1 MLNTND
7 RKLQVQKGYGFLFN
21 CQNVSLFFYQFVRS
35 KPEKKS
41 TCKTMISAVKVNQ
54 TNVHVCRCLHVSG
67 KGLNAKPLR
76 LAQGRETE
84 VFLLSSR
91 DSDW

>member
-1 MLNTND
+1 
-7 RKLQVQKGYGFLFN
+7 
-21 CQNVSLFFYQFVRS
+21 
-35 KPEKKS
+35 
-41 TCKTMISAVKVNQ
+41 MISAVKVNQ
-54 TNVHVCRCLHVSG
+54 TNVHVCRRLHVSG

-91 DSDW
+91 DPDW